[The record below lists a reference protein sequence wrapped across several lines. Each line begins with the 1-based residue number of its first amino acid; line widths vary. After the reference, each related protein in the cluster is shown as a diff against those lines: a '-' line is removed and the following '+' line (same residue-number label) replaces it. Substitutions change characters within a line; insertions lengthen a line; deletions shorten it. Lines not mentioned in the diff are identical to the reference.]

1 MKWLIT
7 GGAGFIGIN
16 AAHRLLREGHQVVV
30 FDNLVRPGAALNL
43 AWLERQ
49 GHVEFASGDVRDFR
63 AVSEVFRRHSDLDV
77 VLHLAG
83 QVAVTLSVQD
93 PRHDFEVNALGT
105 FNVLEALRLFRPE
118 AILLN
123 ASTNKV
129 YGGLAHLPVEVCNG
143 SYRFCTRPHGI
154 AEDCP
159 LDFHSPYGCSKGAA
173 DQYVC
178 DYARIYGLR
187 TVNFRQ
193 SCIYGIRQF
202 GMEDQ
207 GWVAWFAICA
217 VLGRS
222 VTLYGDGRQVRDV
235 LWVEDLVEAYLR
247 AVEHHEKTRGQSYN
261 IGGGPE
267 HALSL
272 RELLALLEAKLGRR
286 IPFRCSDWRP
296 GDQRVFVC
304 DIRKAQRDFGWQP
317 RTSVREGVAR
327 LVDWVAE
334 NRRELEPIIRAEG
347 AAVGC

>member
-16 AAHRLLREGHQVVV
+16 TAHRLLREGHRVVI
-30 FDNLVRPGAALNL
+30 FDNLARAGAALNL

-49 GHVEFASGDVRDFR
+49 GHVDFAHGDVRDDC
-63 AVSEVFRRHSDLDV
+63 AVSEIFRRHRDFDV
-77 VLHLAG
+77 VLHLAA
-83 QVAVTLSVQD
+83 QVAVTLSVRN

-105 FNVLEALRLFRPE
+105 LNILEAMRQFCPE
-118 AILLN
+118 ATLLN

-129 YGGLAHLPVEVCNG
+129 YGALEYVPVEICKG
-143 SYRFCTRPHGI
+143 SYCFPTLPHGVG
-154 AEDCP
+154 EDCP

-173 DQYVC
+173 DQYVR

-202 GMEDQ
+202 GLEDQ

-217 VLGRS
+217 VLGRPI
-222 VTLYGDGRQVRDV
+222 TLYGDGRQVRDV

-247 AVEHHEKTRGQSYN
+247 AAAQIAQTRGQSYN
-261 IGGGPE
+261 IGGGPKN
-267 HALSL
+267 AVSL
-272 RELLALLEAKLGRR
+272 RELIALLEAKLGRR
-286 IPFRCSDWRP
+286 IKCTLADWRP
-296 GDQRVFVC
+296 GDQRVFLC
-304 DIRKAQRDFGWQP
+304 DIRKARREFGWQP

-327 LVDWVAE
+327 LVDWVME
-334 NRRELEPIIRAEG
+334 NREQLEMTAHAES
-347 AAVGC
+347 AAVGR